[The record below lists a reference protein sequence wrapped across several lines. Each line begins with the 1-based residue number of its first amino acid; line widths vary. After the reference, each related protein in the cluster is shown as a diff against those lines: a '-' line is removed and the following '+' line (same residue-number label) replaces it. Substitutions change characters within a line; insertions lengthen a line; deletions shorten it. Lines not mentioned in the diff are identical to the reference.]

1 MNTCLP
7 CHGREGLTFRFDAV
21 RKIQNGEKVP
31 VVSFNN
37 GKVET
42 WNGVVPVVKGKL
54 DWIFLNRTEK
64 GWKPVPAAEDPK
76 M

>member
-1 MNTCLP
+1 
-7 CHGREGLTFRFDAV
+7 
-21 RKIQNGEKVP
+21 
-31 VVSFNN
+31 
-37 GKVET
+37 
-42 WNGVVPVVKGKL
+42 VVKGKL